1 MMYQCRGRFCMP
13 YKHQHIIKRWKARLT
28 NLAVVNIANQPHFA
42 PIYIL
47 KNAFV
52 VEDWQGVPS

>member
-1 MMYQCRGRFCMP
+1 MP